1 MKIVSKF
8 LTADMR
14 VTSVRLQGRS
24 IVVEGLVKELM
35 PMTVEIDAAD
45 VREFARVLVE
55 PLRARLRR

>member
-24 IVVEGLVKELM
+24 IVVEGLVKEFM